1 MTYYIPN
8 DFAAPDLPM
17 LLIPDGDPA
26 PDLSLYVL
34 ADQTCAAQI
43 AANDPFC
50 VNTDWDEICQD
61 GYNDCLYNAGCPN
74 GQWYLPNNL
83 NDGPIVFA
91 CSAPA
96 DYFLADQT
104 CAQQVVNDDPFCVN
118 NFWDNI
124 CSSAYNCCLG
134 INGCTDFS
142 ACNYDPA
149 LCPDNTLCVYPGC
162 NDATA
167 CNFDP
172 AAGCDDGS
180 CTYPQYFIPVDFS
193 TSTNEPMILV
203 CAGNEPANY
212 VLADQG
218 CAQAQVDNDP
228 FCLDT
233 DWDAICVNVYNC
245 CAGAAPGCTDQ
256 FACNFDPNAGCDD
269 GSCTYEVD
277 ALGICDGDCLSDYNG
292 NGICD
297 DDDIVGCTYP
307 GADNYDLNATM
318 DNGSCI
324 FTLGS
329 DCPEDLNNDGLV
341 NATDLLQ
348 FLGSFGSMCE

>member
-1 MTYYIPN
+1 MIHLTLGGSAKCCFTSILLSLSLLISANAISQVTYYIPN

-228 FCLDT
+228 FCLDI
-233 DWDAICVNVYNC
+233 DWDELCVEVYNC
-245 CAGAAPGCTDQ
+245 CAGAAPGCTDE
-256 FACNFDPNAGCDD
+256 FACNFDPNACQDNTLCVYPGCTDPAACNFDASAGCDD
-269 GSCTYEVD
+269 GSCV
-277 ALGICDGDCLSDYNG
+277 LPDGC
-292 NGICD
+292 
-297 DDDIVGCTYP
+297 
-307 GADNYDLNATM
+307 
-318 DNGSCI
+318 
-324 FTLGS
+324 
-329 DCPEDLNNDGLV
+329 
-341 NATDLLQ
+341 
-348 FLGSFGSMCE
+348 